1 MTGVGLLQAQVVG
14 HDGCGGEQGGE
25 HQQIAVGHAMRCEA
39 VVARADDAY
48 KFVFSVRQCLLLLL
62 LLLGAIGSAAIAP
75 AALSS
80 SDKLAVCLIVVSSS
94 R

>member
-39 VVARADDAY
+39 IVARADDAY

-62 LLLGAIGSAAIAP
+62 LLGAIGSAAVAP

>member
-25 HQQIAVGHAMRCEA
+25 QQQVAVGHAMRCEA
-39 VVARADDAY
+39 VVTRADDAY
-48 KFVFSVRQCLLLLL
+48 EFVFRVRQCLLLLG
-62 LLLGAIGSAAIAP
+62 GAICSATTAP

-80 SDKLAVCLIVVSSS
+80 SDKLAVDVIVVASS